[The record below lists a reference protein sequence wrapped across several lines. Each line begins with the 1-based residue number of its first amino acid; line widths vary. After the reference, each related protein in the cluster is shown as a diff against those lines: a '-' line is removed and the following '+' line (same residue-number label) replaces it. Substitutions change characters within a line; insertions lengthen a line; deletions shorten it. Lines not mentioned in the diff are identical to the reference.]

1 MTPGNGILFA
11 TIFFIIFS
19 YMKLTDNQIDHL
31 DKRITN
37 LELQT
42 KVKHK

>member
-1 MTPGNGILFA
+1 MSAGNVILF
-11 TIFFIIFS
+11 TTVFFIIFCCTTITN
-19 YMKLTDNQIDHL
+19 KQLDNL